1 MKVIAIDIGGTEIKY
16 GLIGR
21 DGEVLYSSSVETEA
35 SKGIDNLL
43 KKIYKI
49 VEELKSENVL
59 GIGIS
64 ATGQI
69 DAKIGKVVGG
79 TDIIPGWVGCNL
91 AEILENKYELPV
103 VMDNDVNCAAIGE
116 MWKGAGSDSKSFLC
130 LTIGTGIGG
139 GIVLNREVLRGENS
153 IAAEFGH
160 TRITV
165 DGESKPYQD
174 YASTTALVRIVLEKA
189 GKVMNGKE
197 IFEEVS
203 KNNIEFIQIVE
214 KWIEYFT
221 DGLVNLVY
229 IFNPSLIIVGGG
241 VSKQGDY
248 LKNLIETSL
257 KNKVAENYSRNL
269 EIKMAQRGNEAGM
282 LGAAYILFKK

>member
-1 MKVIAIDIGGTEIKY
+1 
-16 GLIGR
+16 
-21 DGEVLYSSSVETEA
+21 
-35 SKGIDNLL
+35 
-43 KKIYKI
+43 
-49 VEELKSENVL
+49 
-59 GIGIS
+59 
-64 ATGQI
+64 
-69 DAKIGKVVGG
+69 
-79 TDIIPGWVGCNL
+79 
-91 AEILENKYELPV
+91 
-103 VMDNDVNCAAIGE
+103 IGE
-116 MWKGAGSDSKSFLC
+116 MWRGAGSDSKSFLC

-165 DGESKPYQD
+165 DGENKPYQD
-174 YASTTALVRIVLEKA
+174 YASTTALVRMVFEKT

-257 KNKVAENYSRNL
+257 KNKVAQNYSRNL